1 MSDHPQSPR
10 SFALSYI
17 SNSRFHRSFTFDSAT
32 TSGPLKVTY
41 GEYGRVPNERDTV
54 PTLLLMPGMYSSRY
68 IGICLH
74 AIADKCG
81 VRVVVVD
88 RPGMGN
94 STDVALAQR
103 VSAWIETVPRLLA
116 HLNIQHVSL
125 ASHSAGTIYL
135 LNTLYHCRDIL
146 RPDKP
151 MATLLAPWVD
161 PAKSGIT
168 TMKMAQYIPTPAF
181 KLWHHIPRL
190 FLQEGSPIAMS
201 GAAVA
206 KFSAN
211 LPSKSNDNQ
220 AKNRRYIAE
229 KYALTVDQQKEIDS
243 AMMQAMF
250 QEDTVGSNSEAL
262 QCLRKEAN
270 TWGNCEDYEVFVR
283 ELVEVERARD
293 GPPLRVKVF
302 FGESDSMIGKKG
314 QDYFEETWGQ
324 TRGGD
329 LGGVVEFE
337 STTVAGTDHDSLV
350 QSAEVWE
357 SIFREMGTVE
367 DDIIVQHLCS

>member
-1 MSDHPQSPR
+1 MSDDPQSPR
-10 SFALSYI
+10 SFALSYV
-17 SNSRFHRSFTFDSAT
+17 SNSRFHSSFTFDSAT

-41 GEYGRVPNERDTV
+41 GEYGRAPNEHDTI
-54 PTLLLMPGMYSSRY
+54 PTLLFMPGMYSSRY

-74 AIADKCG
+74 RIAEKYG

-88 RPGMGN
+88 RPGMGK

-103 VSAWIETVPRLLA
+103 VSAWIEIVPRLLA

-146 RPDKP
+146 RPDKA
-151 MATLLAPWVD
+151 MVTLLAPWVD
-161 PAKSGIT
+161 PAKSGNT
-168 TMKMAQYIPTPAF
+168 TMKLAQYIPTPAF

-190 FLQEGSPIAMS
+190 FLVQNGSPIAKS
-201 GAAVA
+201 GAVVA
-206 KFSAN
+206 GFSASF
-211 LPSKSNDNQ
+211 PSKSNDAQ
-220 AKNRRYIAE
+220 AKNRQYIE
-229 KYALTVDQQKEIDS
+229 ENYALTLEQQKEIDS

-262 QCLRKEAN
+262 QCLRKETN
-270 TWGNCEDYEVFVR
+270 TWGKCEDYEVFVR
-283 ELVEVERARD
+283 ELVEVEKGTD
-293 GPPLRVKVF
+293 GSPLGVRVF
-302 FGESDSMIGKKG
+302 FAESDSMIGKKG
-314 QDYFEETWGQ
+314 QDYFENCWAQ
-324 TRGGD
+324 TRGRD

-337 STTVAGTDHDSLV
+337 SKTVAGTDHDSLV

-357 SIFREMGTVE
+357 SVFREMGTVE
-367 DDIIVQHLCS
+367 DDI